1 MKERG
6 GVWELKEM
14 QTMKIQCVTKEDSEF
29 PEKLRKLPGM
39 PKKLYYIGNLPDP
52 QKPSAAVVGARMCS
66 PYGRCMAFKYARIM
80 AEHGVQIISGMA
92 KGIDAEGHKGALETD
107 TPTFAVLGSGAD
119 VCYPASNRRLY
130 QRILEKGGGILTEL
144 PPGFSPQSWAFPAR
158 NRIISGLSDAVLVV
172 EAKEK
177 SGSLIT
183 AEFAMEQGRSV
194 YALPGAVTEEL
205 SKGCNKLIFDGAG
218 IAYSPEIMLLEWG
231 IQAKMPVTNVEK
243 KKLGL
248 APDLDLVY
256 SGLDLRPE
264 NLDNLIRKTGFSASK
279 VCALLTE
286 LQLMGLVG
294 ETGRQY
300 YRISGG

>member
-1 MKERG
+1 M
-6 GVWELKEM
+6 
-14 QTMKIQCVTKEDSEF
+14 
-29 PEKLRKLPGM
+29 
-39 PKKLYYIGNLPDP
+39 
-52 QKPSAAVVGARMCS
+52 
-66 PYGRCMAFKYARIM
+66 
-80 AEHGVQIISGMA
+80 
-92 KGIDAEGHKGALETD
+92 
-107 TPTFAVLGSGAD
+107 
-119 VCYPASNRRLY
+119 
-130 QRILEKGGGILTEL
+130 
-144 PPGFSPQSWAFPAR
+144 
-158 NRIISGLSDAVLVV
+158 LVV
-172 EAKEK
+172 EAREK

-183 AEFAMEQGRSV
+183 ANFALEHGHSV

-205 SKGCNKLIFDGAG
+205 SRGCNKLIFDGAG
-218 IAYSPEIMLLEWG
+218 IAYSPEIMLMEWG
-231 IQAKMPVTNVEK
+231 IEAKNRPQNVEK